1 MKYHIF
7 HKAEDFWLQVE
18 EYKKLGYIWIQESHF
33 DYAPKVNQD
42 DMPVV
47 LNADDEKTMMWGR
60 VDMYKHRY
68 LQIPGFAK
76 EFNKSLRKLKIKEI
90 NGRL

>member
-7 HKAEDFWLQVE
+7 HKVEDLWLQVE
-18 EYKKLGYIWIQESHF
+18 EYKKQGFIWVQESHF
-33 DYAPKVNQD
+33 DYKPNITQD

-47 LNADDEKTMMWGR
+47 LNADDDKTMMFGK
-60 VDMYKHRY
+60 VSMYKHRY
-68 LQIPGFAK
+68 DQIPGFAK
-76 EFNKSLRKLKIKEI
+76 EFSKSLRINKLKEI